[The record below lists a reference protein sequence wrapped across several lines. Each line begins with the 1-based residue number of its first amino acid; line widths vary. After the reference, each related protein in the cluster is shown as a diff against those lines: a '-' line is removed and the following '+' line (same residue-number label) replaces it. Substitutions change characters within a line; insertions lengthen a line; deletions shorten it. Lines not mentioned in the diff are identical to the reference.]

1 MSHDKEVDEVVS
13 VMIVLVNNQYSL
25 LAELMCIL
33 TVVFAQKSLAKK
45 SF

>member
-13 VMIVLVNNQYSL
+13 VIIVLVNNQYSL
-25 LAELMCIL
+25 LAELMGIL
-33 TVVFAQKSLAKK
+33 TVVFAQKRLAKK